1 MKQQNKLLSRVLML
15 ALLALLLTGC
25 VHELTSSSPPVAPP
39 AIPPLPAQA
48 RVSLVETPSMC
59 SSTCSAG
66 LTSLRDSLANM
77 PTTSKP
83 PGSPASA
90 ATTRW

>member
-1 MKQQNKLLSRVLML
+1 MKPHNKLLSRVLML
-15 ALLALLLTGC
+15 ALLGMLLTGC
-25 VHELTSSSPPVAPP
+25 ASEFPSSLQPVAPP

-66 LTSLRDSLANM
+66 LTALRDSLANM
-77 PTTSKP
+77 PTTSGP
-83 PGSPASA
+83 PDSPASGHM
-90 ATTRW
+90 TR

>member
-1 MKQQNKLLSRVLML
+1 MKPQNKLLSPVLML
-15 ALLALLLTGC
+15 ALLVLLLSAC
-25 VHELTSSSPPVAPP
+25 AHELINSSPQVAPP

-66 LTSLRDSLANM
+66 LTALRESLANM
-77 PTTSKP
+77 LTTSRL

-90 ATTRW
+90 VMMP

>member
-1 MKQQNKLLSRVLML
+1 MKPHNKLLSRVLML
-15 ALLALLLTGC
+15 VLQGMLLTGC
-25 VHELTSSSPPVAPP
+25 ASESPSSSQQVASP

-48 RVSLVETPSMC
+48 RVSLVETPLMC

-66 LTSLRDSLANM
+66 LMALRDSLANT

-83 PGSPASA
+83 PGSPVSA
-90 ATTRW
+90 ATMH